1 MPFPAGALIAGKYR
15 LERLLGEGATGCVM
29 LATHVNHDRLVA
41 VKLVQ
46 PWHAT
51 DGVDWDLREAGAAA
65 RIESEHVARVTDTGV
80 LGDGSSYLVMEY
92 LDGQTLKAL
101 LEERRRLPAPLAIA
115 YTMQACE
122 GLAAAHALG
131 IVHRDLKPS
140 NLFLARQTD
149 RSTRVKLL
157 DFGVSRS
164 VRRSAASLA
173 DDEASPPFVAWPLY
187 LAPEQILAGDVDRRT
202 DVWALGVVLYEMLAG
217 HTPFDGATLPEVCAS
232 ILEDTP
238 APVRTKR
245 PDVPAA
251 LEAVVMQCLQ
261 RDPKNRFRSI
271 AALARALAV
280 CGTPGARASAERT
293 RRILQRD
300 ERNDPSAPKVDS
312 VVPDASLTQTSFGR
326 AVEGIEGILTRSSS
340 RAEVRPP
347 RPIPVVTRQAPETPP
362 AFTTPARPPARALP
376 VMPLLVATGAIA
388 VGIVMGLA
396 SHLGDRPST
405 TASAQGHATPA
416 ATPEPAQA
424 VAPSWTAVAM
434 PAPSPPATA
443 TPSSVANEG
452 PASRRTPTRHSLPT
466 ATATAPAAVTAP
478 AASNGPPRPA
488 PAATKTAAPIGTGG
502 FGGRE

>member
-164 VRRSAASLA
+164 VQRSGASLA
-173 DDEASPPFVAWPLY
+173 DDDDASPPFVAWPLY

-217 HTPFDGATLPEVCAS
+217 HTPFDGATLSEVCAS
-232 ILEDTP
+232 ILEETP

-251 LEAVVMQCLQ
+251 LEAVVLQCLQ

-271 AALARALAV
+271 SALARALAV

-300 ERNDPSAPKVDS
+300 ERSDPSAPKAET
-312 VVPDASLTQTSFGR
+312 VVPDVSLTQTSFGR
-326 AVEGIEGILTRSSS
+326 AVEGIEGILRRSSS
-340 RAEVRPP
+340 RAELRPP
-347 RPIPVVTRQAPETPP
+347 RPAPVVSRRAPETPP
-362 AFTTPARPPARALP
+362 AFTMPTAPPARALP

-388 VGIVMGLA
+388 VGVVMGLA
-396 SHLGDRPST
+396 SHLGDRAPT
-405 TASAQGHATPA
+405 TATAQSHKTQA
-416 ATPEPAQA
+416 ATPEAPPAP
-424 VAPSWTAVAM
+424 APSWTAVA
-434 PAPSPPATA
+434 PPPSPPAA
-443 TPSSVANEG
+443 SLPRSVTSEA
-452 PASRRTPTRHSLPT
+452 PASKTPVRRSLPT
-466 ATATAPAAVTAP
+466 TSTTATGATTAA
-478 AASNGPPRPA
+478 AASNRPPQPA
-488 PAATKTAAPIGTGG
+488 PEGPTIAAPIGTSG